1 MDERNVVIVRDEG
14 SSIGTF
20 SLVAILI
27 MAGVIALM
35 IWQPWNGLVTVR
47 STTVTTSSIDG
58 TSGTR

>member
-14 SSIGTF
+14 SSIGAF
-20 SLVAILI
+20 SLLATLI
-27 MAGVIALM
+27 IAGVIALM

-47 STTVTTSSIDG
+47 SSTVTTSIDG